1 MPELQMSNVDTKF
14 VSLLFI
20 GGLTLTPEL
29 QMSIVDTISLCLC
42 SLLVRLH

>member
-1 MPELQMSNVDTKF
+1 MPELQISNVDTIF

-29 QMSIVDTISLCLC
+29 QMSIVDTNSLCLYC
-42 SLLVRLH
+42 SLVHLH